1 MAYAM
6 IYDDLKNTGK
16 CRLFIAKEP
25 LSPNVCSFATAKSDP
40 KAKILSCSVLGTHK
54 RARGVVGSAGE
65 SRRLV

>member
-40 KAKILSCSVLGTHK
+40 KAKILSDEYVIIRPHCNCTL
-54 RARGVVGSAGE
+54 
-65 SRRLV
+65 